1 MEFQNAPRYS
11 CPPAMPLAAGWPR
24 SRLYCSLFTALTSLS
39 VLAVLLSFRMEP
51 VHPYRFG
58 FLMIASA
65 CFLLVAV
72 LGGALRSVYGRFIF
86 TGLLCCALGDYVG
99 FRNFVWGAIAF
110 LVAHVFFVAAFW
122 TLGVDWKRALRFLP
136 FLLLV
141 DAGILASLYP
151 GIYGT
156 DRPVAFAYI
165 VFISAMVV
173 FAFGVSAPQ
182 RRTLIL
188 AAATLFYFSD
198 IFVAR
203 WRFTDTGS
211 INGYFC
217 YPIYY
222 AACVLFAWTVC
233 MRPDERPLVMYRVE

>member
-1 MEFQNAPRYS
+1 
-11 CPPAMPLAAGWPR
+11 MPLAAGWPR

-110 LVAHVFFVAAFW
+110 LVAHVERGGTVPRVGAP
-122 TLGVDWKRALRFLP
+122 VLR
-136 FLLLV
+136 
-141 DAGILASLYP
+141 
-151 GIYGT
+151 
-156 DRPVAFAYI
+156 
-165 VFISAMVV
+165 
-173 FAFGVSAPQ
+173 
-182 RRTLIL
+182 
-188 AAATLFYFSD
+188 
-198 IFVAR
+198 
-203 WRFTDTGS
+203 
-211 INGYFC
+211 
-217 YPIYY
+217 
-222 AACVLFAWTVC
+222 VLFAVAVYAAAALALLRGLCSACGRCCGGRTG
-233 MRPDERPLVMYRVE
+233 